1 MVFDSFASAHTTVLW
16 TTFFIAVIM
25 GAVVNK
31 TNFCTMGAV
40 SDWVNIGDTGRFRAW
55 LFALAIAML
64 GVALLEYFNVL
75 SATMTRPP
83 YRGVIGPSGNTTFP
97 LVEYVLGGLM
107 FGVGMTLGSGCG
119 NKTLIRLGAGNVK
132 SLFVF
137 LIIAV
142 CAYFMINPF
151 SGDKTLYSELFYYWT
166 NPMAL
171 TLGTQ
176 QDLGSIVGGYIPDSN
191 ATTIRLIIAF
201 VLSIALL
208 VFIFKSTDFR
218 GSFDNIL
225 GGAVVGVAVLLAWY
239 ASGALASINADGE
252 IHTWVKY
259 ASNDVWDLFESDP
272 SVKPRAV
279 GVQSYTF
286 INPMGETFGYAANGF
301 NKLFL
306 TFGAMAVFGVICGS
320 LIWSI
325 ISKTFRFEWFAS
337 IKDFVVHS
345 IGGVL
350 MGIGGI
356 LSLGCTIGQAV
367 TGASTLAL
375 GSFVAFA
382 SIVIGCAVTMKIQYQ
397 IMLRSV

>member
-1 MVFDSFASAHTTVLW
+1 MVFDSFASAHSTVLW

-64 GVALLEYFNVL
+64 GVAIFESMSLF
-75 SATMTRPP
+75 STDMTRPP
-83 YRGVIGPSGNTTFP
+83 YRGVLGPTGNTTFP
-97 LVEYVLGGLM
+97 WLEYVLGGIM

-119 NKTLIRLGAGNVK
+119 NKTLIRLGAGNIK

-142 CAYFMINPF
+142 CAYYMINPF

-166 NPMAL
+166 NPTAM
-171 TLGTQ
+171 TLGSQ
-176 QDLGSIVGGYIPDSN
+176 QDLGSLLGGYVSMDKN
-191 ATTIRLIIAF
+191 TLRLIIAF
-201 VLSIALL
+201 ILSIALL
-208 VFIFKSTDFR
+208 AFVFKSQDFR

-225 GGAVVGVAVLLAWY
+225 GGAVVGIAVLLAWY
-239 ASGALASINADGE
+239 ASGALASVNADGE

-259 ASNDVWDLFESDP
+259 ASNDVWDLFETGP
-272 SVKPRAV
+272 STKPRAV

-286 INPMGETFGYAANGF
+286 INPIGETLGYAANGF

-306 TFGAMAVFGVICGS
+306 TFGVMAVFGVICGS
-320 LIWSI
+320 LIWSL
-325 ISKTFRFEWFAS
+325 ISKSFRIEWFAS
-337 IKDFVVHS
+337 VKDFVVHA
-345 IGGVL
+345 IGGIL

-356 LSLGCTIGQAV
+356 LSLGCTIGQAI

-375 GSFVAFA
+375 GSFIAFA
-382 SIVIGCAVTMKIQYQ
+382 SIVVGCAVTMKIQYQ